1 MRRGD
6 VTADVPPA
14 RCDVLV
20 VGSGAGGLSA
30 AVTAAS
36 LGLNVIVVEKEAV
49 FGGTTAWSGGWLW
62 IPRNPLAVAAG
73 IVEDAEAPRT
83 YLRHE
88 LGPHYDETRV
98 EAFLEQG
105 PADDRLLPARN
116 GGHVHRRQRD
126 PRFPRRKSRCA

>member
-1 MRRGD
+1 MRKGD
-6 VTADVPPA
+6 VTTDVPPV

-62 IPRNPLAVAAG
+62 IPRNPLAVAAHHL
-73 IVEDAEAPRT
+73 ATAT
-83 YLRHE
+83 
-88 LGPHYDETRV
+88 
-98 EAFLEQG
+98 
-105 PADDRLLPARN
+105 PAA
-116 GGHVHRRQRD
+116 
-126 PRFPRRKSRCA
+126 